1 MATDTV
7 ARLRRLAG
15 GHAAAAE
22 DGPDRLRVLLA
33 TEGTYPHIVGGVS
46 TWCDQL
52 VRAMPDFDFEV
63 FALMMN
69 PFVPEAYE
77 LPDNA
82 SLVKVPIWGVEEPAE
97 FNPAM
102 SPRRVLL
109 LSSLMDEPTARKKF
123 VPLFRPLLEHIV
135 SPDFEPEYF
144 GQLLYQLHLYF
155 RDHDYRATFRTR
167 TVWETFRDVILTEC
181 GVDLSLEEAWDEVA
195 PEAEPTPAEVAG
207 RLGQMRRIPV
217 AAGLEASREGVRVP
231 LLHDAT
237 ESLRVLYRLLT
248 PLNYEI
254 PRADVVHA
262 TAAAFC
268 GLPGILSKIE
278 HGTPFLVTEHG
289 VFMREQML
297 FLGRIGFPYHLR
309 RFFIQLVSA
318 VSRTVYHYADQIS
331 PVCAYNA
338 RWEAANGARREQI
351 HVIYN
356 GTDRNKFSPR
366 EVERSASPTV
376 VMLARL
382 DPLKDIETGL
392 RVADAVR
399 KHIPDV
405 RFLYYGPAPDRAYEA
420 RCKALHE
427 ELGLEGTWEWRGATK
442 DPAGALNQGDVVLLS
457 SISEAFPYTVIE
469 AMMCGKPVVST
480 NVGGVPEAVGELGFT
495 ARIRDVAGLAGGVVQ
510 LLGLPAD
517 ELGDLSRQCR
527 ERAIELFTIEEAIR
541 EYRET
546 FLMLASEVR
555 EPRVR
560 VIPTAPEP
568 VRLPSAARPARPHAT
583 PMGEPAATPAS
594 PAAAPAAPVQPDP
607 VPATAASAP
616 APTPGAAPAAAV
628 APPRL
633 TTPDE
638 IRRGLTHPV
647 PSVREDA
654 VAAAADQLE
663 LAEVI
668 RTLSR
673 MLRHDPDAAVRLAAA
688 DGLGELLGAGRQ
700 EAS

>member
-1 MATDTV
+1 MSAEAV
-7 ARLRRLAG
+7 SRLRELAEAG
-15 GHAAAAE
+15 DLPGA
-22 DGPDRLRVLLA
+22 DRPDRLRILLT
-33 TEGTYPHIVGGVS
+33 TEGTYPHVVGGVS

-52 VRAMPDFDFEV
+52 VKAMPDFDFNV

-69 PFVPEAYE
+69 PFVPEAYD

-82 SLVKVPIWGVEEPAE
+82 SLVKVPIWGVEEPSE

-109 LSSLMDEPTARKKF
+109 LSSLMDEATARKKF
-123 VPLFRPLLEHIV
+123 VPLLRPLLEHIV
-135 SPDFEPEYF
+135 SPAFDPEYF
-144 GQLLYQLHLYF
+144 GQLLYQIHVYF

-167 TVWETFRDVILTEC
+167 SVWETFRDVVLTEC
-181 GVDLSLEEAWDEVA
+181 GVDLALEEAWDEVA
-195 PEAEPTPAEVAG
+195 PEANPSPSEVAA
-207 RLGQMRRIPV
+207 RFGQMRRIPL
-217 AAGLEASREGVRVP
+217 AMGLEASREGVRVP

-254 PRADVVHA
+254 PEADVVHS

-268 GLPGILSKIE
+268 GLPGIIAKIE
-278 HGTPFLVTEHG
+278 RGTPFLVTEHG

-318 VSRTVYHYADQIS
+318 VSRTIYHYADQIS

-338 RWEAANGARREQI
+338 RWESANGARQEQI

-356 GTDRNKFSPR
+356 GTDRHKFRPR
-366 EVERSASPTV
+366 EVERPSNPTV

-399 KHIPDV
+399 KQIPDV
-405 RFLYYGPAPDRAYEA
+405 RFLYYGPAPDAEYEE
-420 RCKALHE
+420 RCHALHR

-442 DPAGALNQGDVVLLS
+442 DPAAALNQGDIVLLS

-469 AMMCGKPVVST
+469 AMMCGKPVVAT
-480 NVGGVPEAVGELGFT
+480 NVGGVSEAVGELGFT
-495 ARIRDVAGLAGGVVQ
+495 ARIRDVAGLATGVVQ
-510 LLGLPAD
+510 LLGLPVD
-517 ELGDLSRQCR
+517 EQEELSAACR

-546 FLMLASEVR
+546 FVLLASEVR
-555 EPRVR
+555 EPKVR
-560 VIPTAPEP
+560 VLPPSEAPA
-568 VRLPSAARPARPHAT
+568 RLPAAARPAAPHS
-583 PMGEPAATPAS
+583 PPR
-594 PAAAPAAPVQPDP
+594 PAAAPS
-607 VPATAASAP
+607 PAAP
-616 APTPGAAPAAAV
+616 APSPAPAQRPHEPELVPVGAAAGAGPERQ
-628 APPRL
+628 P
-633 TTPDE
+633 TPDIE
-638 IRRGLTHPV
+638 LATPEHVRRGLTHPV
-647 PSVREDA
+647 PSVRQDA
-654 VAAAADQLE
+654 VTAALEQLE
-663 LAEVI
+663 TAEVV

-673 MLRHDPDAAVRLAAA
+673 MLRSDPDTAVRMAAA
-688 DGLGELLGAGRQ
+688 DGLGVLIGADRR